1 MNIIHCSFL
10 RVAAIH
16 ELPLLMIHIA
26 VPIYMRYNITSRG
39 VEARQCRAPTGVPH
53 VNENR
58 YKSIFCNIMSFTIT
72 DLEQLQSEHPEWQ
85 MELVEGKII
94 VSPPSD
100 YESEEIGARLSTF
113 LNIWVMPR
121 KLGRVTGSGAGFILP
136 NIEED
141 DLEKRN
147 LRSPDVSF
155 VRADRL
161 KKTKRDFVEL
171 VPDLMVEIK
180 SKSDRIKPLEEK
192 IQLFLQLG
200 SIVGILIDPDKLT
213 VTVYRINQAPVV
225 LQNGDTLTLPDLL
238 PGWELAILELWPPE
252 FE

>member
-1 MNIIHCSFL
+1 
-10 RVAAIH
+10 
-16 ELPLLMIHIA
+16 
-26 VPIYMRYNITSRG
+26 
-39 VEARQCRAPTGVPH
+39 
-53 VNENR
+53 
-58 YKSIFCNIMSFTIT
+58 
-72 DLEQLQSEHPEWQ
+72 
-85 MELVEGKII
+85 MELVDGKII

-100 YESEEIGARLSTF
+100 YESEEIGTRLITF
-113 LNIWVMPR
+113 LNNWVMSR
-121 KLGRVTGSGAGFILP
+121 KLGRVTGSSAGFILQ

-147 LRSPDVSF
+147 LRVPDVSF

-180 SKSDRIKPLEEK
+180 SKSDRIKPLEQK
-192 IQLFLQLG
+192 IELFLQLG
-200 SIVGILIDPDKLT
+200 SVVGILIDPDKLT
-213 VTVYRINQAPVV
+213 VTVYRLDQTPAM

-238 PGWELAILELWPPE
+238 PDWELAVSELWPPE

>member
-1 MNIIHCSFL
+1 
-10 RVAAIH
+10 
-16 ELPLLMIHIA
+16 
-26 VPIYMRYNITSRG
+26 
-39 VEARQCRAPTGVPH
+39 
-53 VNENR
+53 
-58 YKSIFCNIMSFTIT
+58 MSLSIT
-72 DLEQLQSEHPEWQ
+72 DLEQLQTEHPEWQ

-94 VSPPSD
+94 VSPLSD

-113 LNIWVMPR
+113 LNIWVMLR
-121 KLGRVTGSGAGFILP
+121 KLGRITGSSAGFILP

-141 DLEKRN
+141 DSEKRN
-147 LRSPDVSF
+147 LRAPDVSF

-171 VPDLMVEIK
+171 VPDLIVEIK

-200 SIVGILIDPDKLT
+200 STVGILIDPDNLT

-225 LQNGDTLTLPDLL
+225 MQNGDILTLPDLL
-238 PGWELAILELWPPE
+238 PGWELAISELWPPE